1 MAGSGSPSSGREPL
15 THSNIRKAAGGRQH
29 NGENTTT
36 NRFKEAQAAKG
47 IVLNRDCVYRTD
59 GHSVVNQRPTLGEL
73 ADSATDSDCGQLT

>member
-15 THSNIRKAAGGRQH
+15 THSNIRKAAGGRQR

-47 IVLNRDCVYRTD
+47 IV
-59 GHSVVNQRPTLGEL
+59 
-73 ADSATDSDCGQLT
+73 